1 MYQGTGEPKNFKV
14 QSQVHKGLINQCS
27 SSITSTGVM
36 TQMSIKCHLKLITV
50 EIKFKCDDLVN
61 QMSITNSDHYQL
73 LVQLYSIKA
82 QSTLK

>member
-1 MYQGTGEPKNFKV
+1 MFKYNQGTSV
-14 QSQVHKGLINQCS
+14 
-27 SSITSTGVM
+27 ITL
-36 TQMSIKCHLKLITV
+36 MSDVNHLV

-61 QMSITNSDHYQL
+61 QVSITNSGHYQL